1 MLVIRVTELE
11 IQSTSTRA
19 APQPE
24 APPAPPPRAT
34 APGVPEAAKPAVAQ
48 PPLHPRATPTPGRQ
62 PGPVVSSAPPSAER
76 EPEVDRGIARQPP
89 KPTVTAPA
97 APVQTSAA
105 PKPAEWRPAPK
116 PPKPP
121 GRSFGDLAR
130 DWDLV
135 GARGFA
141 IAGGAVMALGIGLFF
156 VLAAN
161 RGWID
166 DRGRVA
172 LGATASALVFGAGL
186 LLRARYGQYWSA
198 LASVGAGIAGAY
210 ATLAA
215 AAARYDLVPDGL
227 ALPLAGVIAAAG
239 TVVAIRWRSQVIAA
253 IGLLGAALAP
263 ALQALDTEMTWE
275 SAAFAVIVLV
285 AAGWVS
291 ISRGWHELL
300 ITTSVLVGV
309 QVEWLA
315 VDAVSPVGS
324 GTIAVAGAFVFSLLG
339 IAVARQIAV
348 KRTDLDAMALSY
360 ALASFGVTMVLA
372 AQLLDDRTERGVAL
386 IVAAVVWALVFGAL
400 HSRRQPDL
408 GLVVGASALALAAVG
423 TADLL
428 SDSALTI
435 AWAGQAVLLAFLARR
450 LGDAR
455 LQAMGSGYAVLASVH
470 ALGFEGRPDLVFDEL
485 ADHLASVLPLAASAV
500 ALISVGVLIPGQY
513 RLRTETGLLAF
524 VGSIRSQLDAHRHGL
539 REAFVFA
546 GGALATLSASFAL
559 VSASFE
565 WGHVAASLVA
575 ALVGATFLGVAGRVR
590 SDALAIASLLWLG
603 VVLTESLAFDVSA
616 FEDGELAA
624 TSVGGWSVLAASAGL
639 LGGAYV
645 LRVTQPTRRV
655 FDVVC
660 GISVGIAFWA
670 ALLGVGVVAVSD
682 AREGIGYLAVTLVYI
697 ALAAGVFRPDPL
709 RDFATTLWALGLV
722 SLVWAEIL
730 IISDHVWSA
739 AAVAATAFAVGA
751 VAQPL
756 RESRLWLAG
765 GSLAVA
771 TTAVVLLYEVQP
783 WLDESELAQRLAI
796 ATAACVLATFGLA
809 ALRWGEERWRDLVTV
824 LWAVGILAVLS
835 TERVLIGDD
844 VWLAAAVA
852 ATAFAFGAVAQPL
865 RESRLWLAGGSLA
878 VVTSA
883 VVVLYEVQPWLEES
897 ELAKRLA
904 IATAACA
911 LATFGL
917 AALRWGETRW
927 RDLVTVLWAVGLLAL
942 LSTERVLLGG
952 WQETALAV
960 ALTGGAIALLARP
973 LGEPR
978 LWLAVGGVVGATTLA
993 TIASFTPPSHFF
1005 NASASPA
1012 AGIWVLAGCILALVA
1027 VAASAPVER
1036 HRVVLEAVAG
1046 GVALY
1051 AVSLGILE
1059 IAERVSASSVE
1070 TDFERGHTA
1079 VSGLWALVGLALL
1092 VVGLLRG
1099 SAAIRYGGL
1108 ALFGL
1113 SLAKIFLYDLAELS
1127 SVARAF
1133 SFILVGGLLL
1143 AGGFFLQRLSDRIG
1157 PRQP

>member
-1 MLVIRVTELE
+1 MDPERSLEQRLGEIEALLRTLVIRVTELE
-11 IQSTSTRA
+11 LQPMPARPT
-19 APQPE
+19 PQPE
-24 APPAPPPRAT
+24 APPAQPLRPVASTEPTQKPPA
-34 APGVPEAAKPAVAQ
+34 AQ
-48 PPLHPRATPTPGRQ
+48 PPP
-62 PGPVVSSAPPSAER
+62 
-76 EPEVDRGIARQPP
+76 PP
-89 KPTVTAPA
+89 KPTPAPA
-97 APVQTSAA
+97 APVPTAA
-105 PKPAEWRPAPK
+105 APTAPAMPKPAEWRPAPK

-161 RGWID
+161 RGWINEEM
-166 DRGRVA
+166 RVA

-198 LASVGAGIAGAY
+198 LAAVGAGIAGAY
-210 ATLAA
+210 ATVAA
-215 AAARYDLVPDGL
+215 AAARYDVLPDSL

-263 ALQALDTEMTWE
+263 ALQAIDTEMTWE

-300 ITTSVLVGV
+300 ITTSVLVGA

-315 VDAVSPVGS
+315 ADAIPPVNR
-324 GTIAVAGAFVFSLLG
+324 GTVAVVGAFVLSLLG
-339 IAVARQIAV
+339 IAVGRQIAV
-348 KRTDLDAMALSY
+348 KRADLDAMALSY
-360 ALASFGVTMVLA
+360 ALASFGAALVLA
-372 AQLLDDRTERGVAL
+372 AQLLDERTDRGVAL
-386 IVAAVVWALVFGAL
+386 LAAAVVWALVFVAL
-400 HSRRQPDL
+400 QWRRLPDL

-423 TADLL
+423 TADML

-435 AWAGQAVLLAFLARR
+435 AWAGQAVLLAALARR

-455 LQAMGSGYAVLASVH
+455 LQSMGIGYAVLASVH

-485 ADHLASVLPLAASAV
+485 ADHLSSVLPLAASAA
-500 ALISVGVLIPGQY
+500 ALISVGVLIPREY
-513 RLRTETGLLAF
+513 RLRTEAGLLAF
-524 VGSIRSQLDAHRHGL
+524 VGSIRWQLIAHRHGL

-559 VSASFE
+559 VSASFQ
-565 WGHVAASLVA
+565 WGHVAASIFA
-575 ALVGATFLGVAGRVR
+575 ALVGATFLGVAGRLR

-603 VVLTESLAFDVSA
+603 VVLAEAAGFDVSS
-616 FEDGELAA
+616 FEDGGLAVA
-624 TSVGGWSVLAASAGL
+624 SIGGWSVLAASAGL
-639 LGGAYV
+639 LGGSYA
-645 LRVTQPTRRV
+645 LRVTQPDRRA

-670 ALLGVGVVAVSD
+670 GLLGVGLVAVSD
-682 AREGIGYLAVTLVYI
+682 AREGIGFLALTLVYG
-697 ALAAGVFRPDPL
+697 ALAAGVFRVKVL

-730 IISDHVWSA
+730 LISDHVCSA
-739 AAVAATAFAVGA
+739 AALSATAFAVG
-751 VAQPL
+751 V
-756 RESRLWLAG
+756 
-765 GSLAVA
+765 
-771 TTAVVLLYEVQP
+771 
-783 WLDESELAQRLAI
+783 
-796 ATAACVLATFGLA
+796 
-809 ALRWGEERWRDLVTV
+809 
-824 LWAVGILAVLS
+824 
-835 TERVLIGDD
+835 
-844 VWLAAAVA
+844 
-852 ATAFAFGAVAQPL
+852 VAQPL

-883 VVVLYEVQPWLEES
+883 VVLLYEVQPWLEES
-897 ELAKRLA
+897 ELAQRLA

-917 AALRWGETRW
+917 AALRWGEARWRDLVTALWVVGILALLSTERVLLGDDVWLAATVAATAFAVGALAQPLRESRLWLAGGSLAVATSVVVLFDEVQPWLEESELAQRLAIATAACALATFGLAALRWGEARW
-927 RDLVTVLWAVGLLAL
+927 RDLVTVLWVVGILAL

-973 LGEPR
+973 LGESR
-978 LWLAVGGVVGATTLA
+978 LWFAGGVAVGATTLA

-1027 VAASAPVER
+1027 VATSAPVER
-1036 HRVVLEAVAG
+1036 DRVVLEAIAG

-1059 IAERVSASSVE
+1059 IAERVSTASVE

-1092 VVGLLRG
+1092 IVGLLRG

-1157 PRQP
+1157 PRHP